1 MSTPQ
6 KPRNADP
13 QVLHPLDRLRGT
25 IRRYVVIEGALAA
38 ALFLSVWFA
47 LALLFDFV
55 LFKATGWDWVQ
66 DGSRSVRG
74 VALLVA
80 LALFAAVLYFRIARR
95 LATEFSY
102 PALALVLERKFPK
115 LLGDRLITAVELADV
130 KGMAKF
136 GYSADMINATIAEA
150 RERVAQVPVNEVFNW
165 KRLWVIGALAVLVPL
180 FTVVAGF
187 VSHAVATK
195 SADPG
200 RFAWKFVHTAGVLAE
215 RDLMLQN
222 TPWPRRAHIELVGF
236 PEDPRIVTASDDGT
250 AKVWDAKTGA
260 EVLALQGHKG
270 AVTAAA
276 FNSDGTRIV
285 TASDDQSVRL
295 WDAKTG
301 REVLAINGHA
311 HRVRAVAFSADGT
324 RIVTASDDRT
334 VRVWDANTGKE
345 VRAVPLRG
353 HAGGVTAASFGGNG
367 ARLVTVSDDQKLRVW
382 DTNTGAV
389 ELDILG
395 GIGRVTAAAFSADGT
410 RIVTASDNKT
420 ARVWDAN
427 TGAELLSIA
436 IGSPRDQ
443 SGAAQ
448 AASFSPD
455 GTRIVTASGSAVL
468 VWDAKTGAKVFGLN
482 GHAGAVNAAAF
493 SASLGELT
501 VGRDSPEPP
510 KIRARAFRWVKAD
523 RAAPGGW
530 RPLMWDDVGELLG
543 RAVPPLSGR
552 YVDDLE
558 RLLGETDG
566 VGTELAR
573 DRDQLMQELGTGNFG
588 VAQEAF
594 KALAA
599 KADAPS
605 SGRAVRKL
613 DVPESVTYKFTGRTT
628 SGSGELALQEGTFV
642 GVVSDRNGKTPQEA
656 VAFEVRGEDFATPPK
671 RIRPIPPPSLKRLY
685 REQAEPAYLHHAPP
699 AGETYAH
706 LKGKF
711 QKMAPVNLPLT
722 GERTVFA
729 VPAGSELTVV
739 GEAFTADDGTVH
751 ENDAIVSAEAI
762 PVAGRFPG
770 MKFDEQGRPTQAR
783 VPLTVAANGSL
794 WGVWFGGAFRVTEKV
809 EFKVEWK
816 NKYNVSTTRSF
827 VVQATEDAPPAV
839 EVAVDVIRKVG
850 NSYMV
855 TPKARIPFD
864 PASFVKDDRGLQ
876 NLLFTFEYAAEDSE
890 VVKALRA
897 KLLVRA
903 FEVPVPGAV
912 VTPVASVKHIDTV
925 RAVDGADAKRKGEAS
940 MTYFR
945 ELQSALVRETAD
957 AFARALDAPKV
968 EAPAADTTKRAVK
981 NLTLDSAARDYFD
994 LKQLHDAGLLDIAAK
1009 SNEDVQTVYR
1019 FDLYLTATD
1028 TNVDR
1033 DGGASVAR
1041 NAEPI
1046 RLRIVSESDLLVEIG
1061 NEEVA
1066 LGMKLDDALVK
1077 LVAAKQKYA
1086 FVRSSNGFREEVPE
1100 QVDSVK
1106 VRGQDAFQDVEKA
1119 RDLVQGVAREYRRLV
1134 RECEINRLN
1143 EAVMKRLTDTAVLI
1157 ESVVTESPNPKDA
1170 TFPKTQTLML
1180 AVQNVLNVGRWAPLV
1195 AVSDAENALFAL
1207 ESHLR
1212 EIRARSGEAVT
1223 KENIIKGLRA
1233 LLDKQKR
1240 VRDEVIAFQRDLEGV
1255 LSSPVPTIGAVG
1267 ALALNKGEAR
1277 KVSQTIQWNKY
1288 PKDDVVVT
1296 VTASDPSIVV
1306 PAELK
1311 LDFEKNQFRFEYEV
1325 KAGAKEGTYKITVT
1339 PAVGKPVEYP
1349 VVVK

>member
-1 MSTPQ
+1 MSTAQ

-13 QVLHPLDRLRGT
+13 QVLHPLNRLRGT
-25 IRRYVVIEGALAA
+25 IRRYVVIEGALSA

-47 LALLFDFV
+47 LAMLFDFV
-55 LFKATGWDWVQ
+55 LFKATGWDWVL

-95 LATEFSY
+95 LTTEFSY

-150 RERVAQVPVNEVFNW
+150 RERVAKVPVSEVFNW

-195 SADPG
+195 SANPG

-236 PEDPRIVTASDDGT
+236 PES
-250 AKVWDAKTGA
+250 
-260 EVLALQGHKG
+260 
-270 AVTAAA
+270 
-276 FNSDGTRIV
+276 
-285 TASDDQSVRL
+285 
-295 WDAKTG
+295 
-301 REVLAINGHA
+301 
-311 HRVRAVAFSADGT
+311 
-324 RIVTASDDRT
+324 
-334 VRVWDANTGKE
+334 
-345 VRAVPLRG
+345 
-353 HAGGVTAASFGGNG
+353 
-367 ARLVTVSDDQKLRVW
+367 
-382 DTNTGAV
+382 
-389 ELDILG
+389 
-395 GIGRVTAAAFSADGT
+395 
-410 RIVTASDNKT
+410 
-420 ARVWDAN
+420 
-427 TGAELLSIA
+427 
-436 IGSPRDQ
+436 
-443 SGAAQ
+443 
-448 AASFSPD
+448 
-455 GTRIVTASGSAVL
+455 
-468 VWDAKTGAKVFGLN
+468 
-482 GHAGAVNAAAF
+482 
-493 SASLGELT
+493 GELT

-510 KIRARAFRWVKAD
+510 KIRARAFQWVKAD

-543 RAVPPLSGR
+543 RDVPPLSGR

-558 RLLGETDG
+558 RLLSETDG
-566 VGTELAR
+566 VGAELAR
-573 DRDQLMQELGTGNFG
+573 DRNQLMQELGTGNFG

-594 KALAA
+594 KALSA

-642 GVVSDRNGKTPQEA
+642 GVVSDRNGKTPQEP
-656 VAFEVRGEDFATPPK
+656 VVFEVRGEDFATPPK

-729 VPAGSELTVV
+729 VPAGSELTLV
-739 GEAFTADDGTVH
+739 GEAFAADDGTVH

-945 ELQSALVRETAD
+945 ELQSALIRDTAD

-968 EAPAADTTKRAVK
+968 EAPTADTTKRAVK
-981 NLTLDSAARDYFD
+981 NLTLDNAARDYFD

-1207 ESHLR
+1207 EAHLR

>member
-1 MSTPQ
+1 MSTAQ

-25 IRRYVVIEGALAA
+25 IRRYVVIEGALSA

-150 RERVAQVPVNEVFNW
+150 RERVAKVPVNDVFNW
-165 KRLWVIGALAVLVPL
+165 RRLWVIGALAVLVPVL
-180 FTVVAGF
+180 TVLIGF
-187 VSHAVATK
+187 VSYAIATQ
-195 SADPG
+195 SANAG
-200 RFAWKFVHTAGVLAE
+200 RFTWKFLHTAGVLAE
-215 RDLMLQN
+215 RDLFLQN
-222 TPWPRRAHIELVGF
+222 TPWPRRAHIELVDF
-236 PEDPRIVTASDDGT
+236 PE
-250 AKVWDAKTGA
+250 
-260 EVLALQGHKG
+260 
-270 AVTAAA
+270 
-276 FNSDGTRIV
+276 
-285 TASDDQSVRL
+285 
-295 WDAKTG
+295 
-301 REVLAINGHA
+301 
-311 HRVRAVAFSADGT
+311 
-324 RIVTASDDRT
+324 
-334 VRVWDANTGKE
+334 
-345 VRAVPLRG
+345 
-353 HAGGVTAASFGGNG
+353 
-367 ARLVTVSDDQKLRVW
+367 
-382 DTNTGAV
+382 
-389 ELDILG
+389 
-395 GIGRVTAAAFSADGT
+395 
-410 RIVTASDNKT
+410 
-420 ARVWDAN
+420 
-427 TGAELLSIA
+427 
-436 IGSPRDQ
+436 
-443 SGAAQ
+443 SGEM
-448 AASFSPD
+448 
-455 GTRIVTASGSAVL
+455 T
-468 VWDAKTGAKVFGLN
+468 W
-482 GHAGAVNAAAF
+482 
-493 SASLGELT
+493 
-501 VGRDSPEPP
+501 GRDSPEPP

-699 AGETYAH
+699 ASETYAH

-794 WGVWFGGAFRVTEKV
+794 WGVWFGGPFRVTEKV

-876 NLLFTFEYAAEDSE
+876 ALLFTFEYTAEDSD

-945 ELQSALVRETAD
+945 ELQSALTRETAD

-981 NLTLDSAARDYFD
+981 NLTLDNAARDYFD

-1170 TFPKTQTLML
+1170 TFPKTQALML

-1207 ESHLR
+1207 EAHLR